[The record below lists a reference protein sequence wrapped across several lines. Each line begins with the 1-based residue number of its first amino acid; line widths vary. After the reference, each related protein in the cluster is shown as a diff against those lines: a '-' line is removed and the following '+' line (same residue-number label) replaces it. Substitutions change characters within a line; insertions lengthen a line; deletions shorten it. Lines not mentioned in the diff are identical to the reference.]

1 MFGEVVKVRLQRVD
15 PRGRQLCFIVIE
27 LLLCQMP
34 TEDAGQASFYQSET
48 YFKFKD
54 VQCVAFLSTGFKGR
68 KCVMEE
74 KRIY

>member
-34 TEDAGQASFYQSET
+34 TEDAGQAGFYQSET
-48 YFKFKD
+48 YFKCLN
-54 VQCVAFLSTGFKGR
+54 VQCVAFLPRGFKGR

-74 KRIY
+74 KCIH